1 MSEFKIFYEF
11 KLVDRGVILVWGR
24 GIKVNGKVRSMRR
37 GQGEGGR
44 ERGGRERK
52 GRVRWERV
60 KMTRILVKQGLCR
73 NNQRPRMNMNNEK
86 KAWIYD

>member
-37 GQGEGGR
+37 G
-44 ERGGRERK
+44 
-52 GRVRWERV
+52 
-60 KMTRILVKQGLCR
+60 
-73 NNQRPRMNMNNEK
+73 
-86 KAWIYD
+86 